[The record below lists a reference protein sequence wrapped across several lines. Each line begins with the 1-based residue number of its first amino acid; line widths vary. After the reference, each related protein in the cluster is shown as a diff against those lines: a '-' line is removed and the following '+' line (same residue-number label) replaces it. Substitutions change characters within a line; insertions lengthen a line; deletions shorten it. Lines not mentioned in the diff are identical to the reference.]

1 MFDLGNESEQDKL
14 NEIKYK
20 FEEHEEMTKK
30 DLLHL
35 EKEML
40 GIYISGHPLE
50 KLKDEILRKT
60 TINTMDMRQIDEKMS
75 SNANQDNMELLKQA
89 R

>member
-1 MFDLGNESEQDKL
+1 MDNNELIVETLSKEITKL
-14 NEIKYK
+14 V
-20 FEEHEEMTKK
+20 
-30 DLLHL
+30 L
-35 EKEML
+35 
-40 GIYISGHPLE
+40 ISRE